1 MFGSDEGYV
10 ELSAVEPFNGDGKC
24 WSSTNRP
31 GYKIVIE
38 GGKNM
43 LTNKE
48 DGKFTISEIE
58 VWEVVNVENLVFK
71 EVKSGWLSTLFK

>member
-1 MFGSDEGYV
+1 MCRS
-10 ELSAVEPFNGDGKC
+10 SA
-24 WSSTNRP
+24 NRP

-48 DGKFTISEIE
+48 DAKFTISEIE
-58 VWEVVNVENLVFK
+58 VWEVVNVENLELKWKKKWNIFLLRFIFFLTDK
-71 EVKSGWLSTLFK
+71 